1 MKKNTNVLP
10 LPEMLSRRDRKNAN
24 RWQVDTCAPV
34 RGEPMTEIIG
44 AHMIVPVGNDEV
56 DRVIRAHEMMHARIS
71 PAEDFGKWIAR
82 GIATEQGLTV
92 VEEARVN
99 YLIGKAGFDT
109 KVLADGSETT
119 SGMRLA
125 EQGDWAQCVYATVA
139 YAFCGGGKDFLTGV
153 RRVNRA
159 WGATLRD
166 IVKRLEREL
175 KRADN
180 AGMLASTKI
189 DERTGL
195 SPVGFSHV
203 ERLAE
208 WVDRL
213 ANAKKDQDQDG
224 APATNNGE
232 KRVKDGE
239 KKTPGNGASDNEANA
254 PDVKNIAPTEDKRT
268 SGAVP
273 TWAPLRV
280 KHLPLVRHLKGGL
293 GKKRVASA
301 IGRNPRRMNNALTD
315 PNRRIFDAT
324 KKGNGG
330 IVLIDGS
337 GSMSLEAS
345 EIIALTEEA
354 PGCTVAV
361 YSADKAGA
369 NDNLWVIAKDGKMVD
384 TIPTRNGGN
393 GVDGEA
399 IRWAVSQRKSP
410 RTPIVWVTDGGV
422 HGLGTPGAWG
432 GYDDR
437 LAMDCIKTVL
447 ANGVHM
453 AHDVAD
459 GTALLRKLRLGQ
471 RPNRWFPRRWQA
483 TYQRVNGRPL
493 V

>member
-1 MKKNTNVLP
+1 MKKTNVLP
-10 LPEMLSRRDRKNAN
+10 MPEMLSRRDRKNGN
-24 RWQVDTCAPV
+24 RWQVDTCNPV
-34 RGEPMTEIIG
+34 RGEPMTNIVG
-44 AHMIVPVGNDEV
+44 AHMVVPVGNDEV

-82 GIATEQGLTV
+82 GIASEKALTV

-99 YLIGKAGFDT
+99 YLVGKAGFDT
-109 KVLADGSETT
+109 KHLADGSETT

-125 EQGDWAQCVYATVA
+125 EQGDWASCVYATVG

-153 RRVNRA
+153 RRHNRA

-166 IVKRLEREL
+166 ILRRLEREF
-175 KRADN
+175 KRAEN
-180 AGMLASTKI
+180 AGTLASTHV

-195 SPVGFSHV
+195 APIGFSHV

-213 ANAKKDQDQDG
+213 ANAKRNEHEDDEATAGGDTGEQQDR
-224 APATNNGE
+224 PKT
-232 KRVKDGE
+232 E
-239 KKTPGNGASDNEANA
+239 KKTGNGPTDTEES
-254 PDVKNIAPTEDKRT
+254 PDVKDILPTEDKRT
-268 SGAVP
+268 SGPVP
-273 TWAPLRV
+273 TWATLRV
-280 KHLPLVRHLKGGL
+280 KHLPLVRHLPGGL
-293 GKKRVASA
+293 GRRRMASA
-301 IGRNPRRMNNALTD
+301 VGRNPRRLHNALTD
-315 PNRRIFDAT
+315 PHRRIFDAT

-361 YSADKAGA
+361 YSADKENL

-399 IRWAVSQRKSP
+399 IRWAVAQRKSS
-410 RTPIVWVTDGGV
+410 RTPVVWVTDGGV
-422 HGLGTPGAWG
+422 HGLGVPGQWG

-437 LAMDCIKTVL
+437 LAMDCIKTVV
-447 ANGVHM
+447 ANGVFM
-453 AHDVAD
+453 AHDVKE
-459 GTALLRKLRLGQ
+459 GTALLRALRLGQ
-471 RPNRWFPRRWQA
+471 RPTRWYPRRWKV
-483 TYQRVNGRPL
+483 TYQNVNGRPL